1 MEYCCGFLLLSACR
15 KRSKDD
21 PSSASS
27 RCYRRTTEEGV
38 HRAMLQTR
46 MNPYHVM
53 TAALLVTLGVILQ
66 LSSTEACSCLPEHAQ
81 TAYCDAEY
89 VIVAQVLRK
98 SNRKH
103 NDNNVYKIAIKKE
116 YKMTPRAQKLLKQG
130 KLITPPT
137 DSMCG
142 IRLEPNQLYAIAAR
156 DIHVGLCSFVRKYSD
171 LTIVE
176 KRGLAGIYRKGC
188 PCQIKPCY
196 QGSCNVTVGACNWT
210 PWASCESDF
219 GSCIPTRGYLI
230 DGSPAKCH
238 WRRSPLYQKCKVNSR
253 E

>member
-1 MEYCCGFLLLSACR
+1 
-15 KRSKDD
+15 
-21 PSSASS
+21 
-27 RCYRRTTEEGV
+27 
-38 HRAMLQTR
+38 
-46 MNPYHVM
+46 MNPYRVV
-53 TAALLVTLGVILQ
+53 TLALLVTLGIILQ
-66 LSSTEACSCLPEHAQ
+66 LSTTDACSCFPDHAQ
-81 TAYCDAEY
+81 TAYCEADY

-103 NDNNVYKIAIKKE
+103 NGNNVYKIAIKKE
-116 YKMTPRAQKLLKQG
+116 YKMNPRAQKMLKQG
-130 KLITPPT
+130 KLITPAM

-142 IRLEPNQLYAIAAR
+142 LQLEINQLYAIAAQ

-188 PCQIKPCY
+188 PCKIKPCFSGNCDVTI
-196 QGSCNVTVGACNWT
+196 GSCNWT
-210 PWASCESDF
+210 PWESCESEY
-219 GSCIPTRGYLI
+219 GSCIPTRGPLM

-238 WRRSPLYQKCKVNSR
+238 WRRSPLYQRCKSNAR